1 MYAVLGVGPT
11 ADGPTIKAA
20 YRKKLLQDHPDK
32 GGAKH
37 AFQRIKEAYEVLGDA
52 KRRGLYDK
60 FGSGVEV
67 RSAVDMCVCVW
78 AVCGCAGVRAR
89 VWAWAAAAA
98 AAQGTHCTAFA
109 PVQNAGQEN
118 MRNSTSYVSFA
129 TPTRRD
135 RLPLTPLV
143 SAHRRRAPT
152 SLPFC
157 CVPHGVC
164 SQ

>member
-1 MYAVLGVGPT
+1 MPAATSLYAVLGVGPT

-67 RSAVDMCVCVW
+67 RSAVDMCVCACGRCVDVLVC
-78 AVCGCAGVRAR
+78 ALVCGRGRRRRRRHKARTAPPLRPCRTPGRRTCA
-89 VWAWAAAAA
+89 
-98 AAQGTHCTAFA
+98 T
-109 PVQNAGQEN
+109 
-118 MRNSTSYVSFA
+118 
-129 TPTRRD
+129 
-135 RLPLTPLV
+135 RLPTSPLPLRPAATDCH
-143 SAHRRRAPT
+143 SPRW
-152 SLPFC
+152 
-157 CVPHGVC
+157 
-164 SQ
+164 